1 LPSRN
6 IAKVFSRVLVR
17 KCGNFLIPRM
27 TKMQSA
33 RVQIMLE
40 RPILRVDTPYPAECG
55 VSVVCLGSGLPQ
67 PSYGT
72 MILIFTNKEDAHPN
86 PVIDILTERGV
97 PFFRLNTEALG
108 FLRYLDEVPSIGS
121 ILNDRYASSKM
132 VQSQVAIDC
141 GFTIPHTLSTNRKT
155 LFRSGISIPGSCR
168 SCPAGAGGRRGNVC
182 SSVKRRG

>member
-1 LPSRN
+1 MPSRN

-55 VSVVCLGSGLPQ
+55 VSVVCLGPGLPQ

-108 FLRYLDEVPSIGS
+108 FLRIWMKFPRSGVSSTTGMPLPKWFRAKWRSIAVSRFRILFPPTGKRSSDPGS
-121 ILNDRYASSKM
+121 
-132 VQSQVAIDC
+132 
-141 GFTIPHTLSTNRKT
+141 
-155 LFRSGISIPGSCR
+155 LFREVAVFVLLGLEAVEGT
-168 SCPAGAGGRRGNVC
+168 
-182 SSVKRRG
+182 SVLL